1 MALFMQ
7 NCSLNWSSVFCSFFF
22 FFCSVLVQWFEDV
35 RLFCLLMSVVEDF
48 DRTCYF

>member
-22 FFCSVLVQWFEDV
+22 FRSVLVQWFEDV